1 MASNFSVNVE
11 PDFNIEALGEEMVE
25 RYQAKGFKVRLLKMK
40 KGVKLVFD
48 KNCGGINMILGMGQ
62 GISATC
68 TISGK
73 ENDTLN
79 VNFSDGDWTGK
90 IIGCI
95 VGWFVCFVPVI
106 TAVIGICKQLSLPGE
121 IGDDIQ
127 SIVSE

>member
-1 MASNFSVNVE
+1 MANNFSVNVE
-11 PDFNIEALGEEMVE
+11 PDFNLDAFVEEMTE
-25 RYQAKGFKVRLLKMK
+25 RYQGKGFKVRVLKMK

-121 IGDDIQ
+121 ISDDIQ
-127 SIVSE
+127 SIVC